1 MRLPFKLSS
10 KLSIKKL
17 TPLICT
23 LSLCIFLSTSYSASA
38 APPVRVSIATGTG
51 SGIEQAIVDRITASL
66 ADDGNIVVSTVNPDW
81 YVTCNIAEN
90 VDANT
95 GSIRYNGQVLVKTRD
110 GQVLNTVAVQKYNQ
124 DFSTSGT
131 FGGGFGGINKKLV
144 DNAARE
150 VINSAAARVVNPIK
164 QAAILE
170 MEARDRIIQAQTLA
184 DQDLYDDAL
193 SLLRPITPDT
203 PHFKGVRALIVELE
217 MEQDAFNRMTDAQ
230 ARAKQGKL
238 GEAINLAKDINI
250 KSKRYK
256 ASRVK
261 IASWRAQLAKRRTK

>member
-1 MRLPFKLSS
+1 MRLSFNKF
-10 KLSIKKL
+10 
-17 TPLICT
+17 TPIICT
-23 LSLCIFLSTSYSASA
+23 LTLCIFLSSSYSVFA
-38 APPVRVSIATGTG
+38 APPVRISIATGTG

-81 YVTCNIAEN
+81 FVTCNIAEN

-110 GQVLNTVAVQKYNQ
+110 GQTLNSVAVQKYNQ

-164 QAAILE
+164 QAAVLE
-170 MEARDRIIQAQTLA
+170 IEARDRIIQAQTLA

-203 PHFKGVRALIVELE
+203 PHFRAVRALIAELE
-217 MEQDAFNRMTDAQ
+217 MEQDAFNRMTDANN
-230 ARAKQGKL
+230 RAKQGKL
-238 GEAINLAKDINI
+238 NEAINLAKDINE

-256 ASRVK
+256 ASRAK
-261 IASWRAQLAKRRTK
+261 IASWKLQLAKHHAK